1 MGTGHFV
8 VEGGEMGSAENE
20 DYAGCLVRFEYGAYG
35 TLENCRPSIGP
46 HVRNSFEVIG
56 TRGALS

>member
-1 MGTGHFV
+1 
-8 VEGGEMGSAENE
+8 MGSAENE

-35 TLENCRPSIGP
+35 TLENSRPSIGP